1 MNCSLLV
8 QNGGGSGYEKRKV
21 SRKKFFEDK
30 NRVLNVYIDEI
41 IFLKGESMH
50 DLLPCKNAEIL
61 KPREKIEKLGAAAL
75 TTEELLALILGSGN
89 RDCDVFE
96 LSRRI
101 SEYLSN
107 ATSVPSLSSLRQIN
121 GLGRAKSTQ
130 VLACLELS
138 SRYILSD
145 KVIAVRTPEDIL
157 GRLSFLKFEQQEHL
171 VVVSLN
177 AANKIINVNELTTG
191 LVNQTPVHPREAFS
205 EAVKDRAV
213 SVIFAHNHPSGST
226 EASDEDLAITRVLCA
241 AGRVLQIPVLDHII
255 IGKSGY
261 TSIRRCRPELFD

>member
-1 MNCSLLV
+1 
-8 QNGGGSGYEKRKV
+8 
-21 SRKKFFEDK
+21 
-30 NRVLNVYIDEI
+30 
-41 IFLKGESMH
+41 MH